1 MRSTESAIHLPGI
14 VRDHES
20 RGTNRRITISVAA
33 PEARYRPELHAL
45 GASFVS
51 PRALVVA
58 ASIAVALYLIGR
70 RLSE

>member
-1 MRSTESAIHLPGI
+1 MRSTETAIRLPGI
-14 VRDHES
+14 ARDQ
-20 RGTNRRITISVAA
+20 GAPGANRRTALSGASAKV
-33 PEARYRPELHAL
+33 RYRPELHTL

-70 RLSE
+70 RLSA